1 MVHHCTG
8 SVDFMED
15 TMRTYPAVINDEM
28 MYAHAKEVA
37 ESLLGEKNV
46 ELGPQVMGA
55 EDFGFYAQ
63 RMAGAFFTIG
73 VGNKSTMA
81 TIHSTHS
88 PYFVIDEDVLP
99 IGAAFHAGVAIE
111 YVKKN
116 HAST

>member
-1 MVHHCTG
+1 MK
-8 SVDFMED
+8 EK
-15 TMRTYPAVINDEM
+15 MRPYPAVNNDER
-28 MYAHAKEVA
+28 MYAHAKAVA
-37 ESLLGEKNV
+37 ESLLGANNV
-46 ELGPQVMGA
+46 KVAPQVMGA

-63 RMAGAFFTIG
+63 KMAGAFFTIG
-73 VGNKSTMA
+73 VGNKSTME

>member
-1 MVHHCTG
+1 
-8 SVDFMED
+8 ME
-15 TMRTYPAVINDEM
+15 
-28 MYAHAKEVA
+28 
-37 ESLLGEKNV
+37 
-46 ELGPQVMGA
+46 
-55 EDFGFYAQ
+55 
-63 RMAGAFFTIG
+63 
-73 VGNKSTMA
+73 